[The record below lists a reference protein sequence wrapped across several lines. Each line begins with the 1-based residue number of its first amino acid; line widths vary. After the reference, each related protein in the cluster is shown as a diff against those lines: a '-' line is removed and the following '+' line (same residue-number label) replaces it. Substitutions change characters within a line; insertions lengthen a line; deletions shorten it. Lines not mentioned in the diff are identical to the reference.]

1 MWWRPDAGDARVAG
15 VLSLGYDGLSL
26 ELIGSFE
33 GTERPASLAAYPV
46 LHGTTTSGKHLTL
59 INSSVRSKS
68 FGFGALDVP
77 STLLSPAAVLVGAH
91 LDDPLTA
98 VWDASSIELERLTA
112 WAEPHGL
119 AQSLQLTEES
129 HLAAA
134 SFCYEVPPSVER
146 RVPGAAFTIGP
157 TQHLSTDLVHEARIT
172 VSVTA
177 RFTFDEPATIDDIQ
191 QRYLKPLVD
200 LVIFATQKPTSILSF
215 RVSIGSPR
223 AQVEVVQRRDPPAED
238 DRKRLYPMDALF
250 LLPDL
255 LDASSDVLDVWY
267 RAAGELERPFD
278 LVFAVRSRPSLFLD
292 HRLLN
297 VVQAAERYHEVRV
310 DGAAI
315 TDEEW
320 ERVVAA
326 ATDAAGS
333 PELAQQLRD
342 RMAALKKPSLRTRI
356 EDLLTRGGDPLRGL
370 LVDPATLAKRA
381 SRFRNVLSHGNV
393 TEDRHREV
401 FDTSEELLLVLEFH
415 FLRELGFEP
424 EDAAARLRR
433 ASGSYSGLW
442 LRRREDTA
450 GENDRGE
457 TSP

>member
-1 MWWRPDAGDARVAG
+1 MWWRPNARDARVCG
-15 VLSLGYDGLSL
+15 VLSAGYDDLSL

-33 GTERPASLAAYPV
+33 ATERLASLAAYPV

-59 INSSVRSKS
+59 INSSMRKMS
-68 FGFGALDVP
+68 FGMGAIDIP

-129 HLAAA
+129 RLAAA
-134 SFCYEVPPSVER
+134 SFRYEVPPSVER
-146 RVPGAAFTIGP
+146 HVPGAAVTIGP

-177 RFTFDEPATIDDIQ
+177 RFTLDEFATIDDIQ
-191 QRYLKPLVD
+191 QRYLKPLLD

-223 AQVEVVQRRDPPAED
+223 AEIEVVQRRDPPAED
-238 DRKRLYPMDALF
+238 ERKRLSPADALF

-255 LDASSDVLDVWY
+255 LEGSPDALDVWY

-278 LVFAVRSRPSLFLD
+278 LVSAVRSRPTLFLE

-310 DGAAI
+310 DGAAM
-315 TDEEW
+315 TEEEW

-326 ATDAAGS
+326 AMDAAGS
-333 PELAQQLRD
+333 PELARQLRD
-342 RMAALKKPSLRTRI
+342 RMATVKRPSLRTRI
-356 EDLLTRGGDPLRGL
+356 EDLLTQGGDPLRGL
-370 LVDPATLAKRA
+370 LVDPATLASRA
-381 SRFRNVLSHGNV
+381 SRLRNDLSHGNV
-393 TEDRHREV
+393 TDDRHREV

-415 FLRELGFEP
+415 FLRELGFAA

-433 ASGSYSGLW
+433 ASSSYSGLW
-442 LRRREDTA
+442 LRRREDPA
-450 GENDRGE
+450 VGSDSRE
-457 TSP
+457 TNP